1 MELQSISRKSLQL
14 LSIVQYNRIDY
25 IICHIYLSVINNAKN
40 NSNNIMEYQLP
51 MNSNNIDDYHIYIHS
66 MEQSKVD
73 EYYTKNM
80 IEILTRLKK
89 IFTHCKIS
97 HIRKEYNY
105 EYIVIDWS

>member
-25 IICHIYLSVINNAKN
+25 IICHIYLSVINHARN

-51 MNSNNIDDYHIYIHS
+51 MNSNNIDDYHGHS
-66 MEQSKVD
+66 MKQSKID
-73 EYYTKNM
+73 DYYIKNM
-80 IEILTRLKK
+80 MEILTRLKN
-89 IFTHCKIS
+89 IFPHCKIS
-97 HIRKEYNY
+97 YIRKEYNY